1 MINQAGKKIDYK
13 SERGITLIT
22 LTITIIILVI
32 LASITVGVAFGDNGL
47 LKGSEKIEQVKRIEK
62 YKTTIERVAYEQ
74 YTDYI
79 MEDKQGSLRDKTK
92 NKIKTLDFVKEAN
105 NGAEDD
111 EINVITNE
119 LYLIVVKLDS
129 ENIDVI
135 HNGENDAEPL
145 PKIAREYVGKE
156 NGKYK
161 IKASATVVKTEK
173 TTSITTL
180 RLIETNSTIENY
192 EEGKE
197 ITFEVDRP
205 GKYWIEATTNVGKT
219 IKEPVVIDYIIEDS
233 VKAQIEVIKTENQTV
248 NIFDDTSTVIT
259 VKLNGN
265 NYKYQWYYNDN
276 KIGDASDIYS
286 GEKTIIMN
294 IPTNTMNMNNYKGGT
309 YKCVI
314 SDSVEEQEIKVEQTV
329 TYNISVANQMKNFA
343 KRVNKQGITFL
354 DATIKQTADID
365 LSSVCGEKIG
375 SWEPIGNSTTNFR
388 GKYLGQQYN
397 IKNLYISKN
406 ESIDYNGIFGV
417 TLGANLNNIT
427 VYGEIYETKY
437 AGGIVGFSANSKID
451 KCTNHINISNSKYR
465 RRNYRNNSY

>member
-354 DATIKQTADID
+354 DATIKQ
-365 LSSVCGEKIG
+365 CM
-375 SWEPIGNSTTNFR
+375 W
-388 GKYLGQQYN
+388 
-397 IKNLYISKN
+397 
-406 ESIDYNGIFGV
+406 
-417 TLGANLNNIT
+417 
-427 VYGEIYETKY
+427 
-437 AGGIVGFSANSKID
+437 
-451 KCTNHINISNSKYR
+451 
-465 RRNYRNNSY
+465 